1 MSEPASQD
9 LAHSPLTRA
18 KHQFLNARDA
28 FDKSVR
34 LQEYVFDEAKGIPEF
49 LSDSFGISRILL
61 LFPRGT
67 PFLDELIRSNRV
79 QVYSQLAKTTE
90 KPESSQRTIFGIG
103 FNRSGRKTP
112 EHMSQKE
119 LEISVRVHYYNDANI
134 VTLVEHSSNL
144 VVDCGVIPPEM
155 PADKFWPYFFR
166 RSVDV
171 TPKLKYAS
179 VIIDNSTFINCID
192 LCNVYGDGVK
202 KIPEMVPQVVSA
214 DSDSEDELDEKISCS
229 QV

>member
-1 MSEPASQD
+1 MRIKVGTGILIKTITVEIISLNQHNVDVRTASQD

-103 FNRSGRKTP
+103 FNRSGRKTLQNTCP
-112 EHMSQKE
+112 
-119 LEISVRVHYYNDANI
+119 
-134 VTLVEHSSNL
+134 
-144 VVDCGVIPPEM
+144 
-155 PADKFWPYFFR
+155 R
-166 RSVDV
+166 R
-171 TPKLKYAS
+171 
-179 VIIDNSTFINCID
+179 N
-192 LCNVYGDGVK
+192 
-202 KIPEMVPQVVSA
+202 
-214 DSDSEDELDEKISCS
+214 
-229 QV
+229 